1 MGGMDLLAWICNRA
15 SPPWKLSEDKAAD
28 VSFIIIIDKAKDI
41 YNVNNI
47 PSTQYLNACSKSYFM
62 KRIGQHSCYCYPDIT
77 NHLFIERLRRLH
89 NTSSYYSYIATSI
102 TIKNYRIPLNI
113 KFNNLIKI
121 YIHI

>member
-47 PSTQYLNACSKSYFM
+47 PSTQYLNA
-62 KRIGQHSCYCYPDIT
+62 RAWTRTHVTRVD
-77 NHLFIERLRRLH
+77 
-89 NTSSYYSYIATSI
+89 SS
-102 TIKNYRIPLNI
+102 
-113 KFNNLIKI
+113 
-121 YIHI
+121 